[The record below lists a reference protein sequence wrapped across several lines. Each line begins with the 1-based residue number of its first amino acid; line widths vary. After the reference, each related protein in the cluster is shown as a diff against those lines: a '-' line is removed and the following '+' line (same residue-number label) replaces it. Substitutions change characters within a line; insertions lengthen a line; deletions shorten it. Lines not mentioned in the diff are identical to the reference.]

1 MAFNESTAICTQS
14 ALKHVQGC
22 REMPAGLEPHSA
34 RSELADD
41 CVQEEAAAFSQCSL
55 TAEGGGR
62 RDGGLG

>member
-1 MAFNESTAICTQS
+1 M
-14 ALKHVQGC
+14 
-22 REMPAGLEPHSA
+22 A

-41 CVQEEAAAFSQCSL
+41 YVQEEAAAFSQCSL